1 MLRFLIIGNIR
12 IQPDPDVAVLPI
24 YELEN
29 DLAVATMPIR
39 MALADAADIE
49 AHAIGIGDEVL
60 MVGLFTKRYG
70 YRKNIPI
77 VRGGIISAMPEEP
90 IEDQETGNLYDAYL
104 IEIRSIGGLSG
115 SPVIV
120 FKDEIARLQKRTVIS

>member
-1 MLRFLIIGNIR
+1 
-12 IQPDPDVAVLPI
+12 
-24 YELEN
+24 
-29 DLAVATMPIR
+29 
-39 MALADAADIE
+39 MALADEADIE